1 MTRTFSPILWLP
13 ALLAAAF
20 SLPQPAEAGDR
31 HLTVMTYNVYLGGDT
46 GPILSSPPAEIP
58 LRVAAAY
65 RQTMASEYHERA
77 ASIAGSIA
85 AHRPHLV
92 ALQEVSI
99 IRRQT
104 PGDIMAGQA
113 APNAADVVLEF
124 LPMLTAALDTK
135 SAEYHVAARVE
146 NTDVEMPMLTDD
158 GSIDDVRLTT
168 FDVILSRGDV
178 PVSRVVAANYET
190 VLTSPLGF
198 SIGRGYA
205 ALDAEVSGSTYRF
218 VSTHLEAFSS
228 EVRKAQAAELIAVL
242 EGETL
247 PLIVAGDF
255 NSDAGAPQGDPS
267 RTVHDLL
274 ISHGYEDAWRGD
286 PGTGATCCQ
295 APDLRNAESGLT
307 WRIDHVLIR
316 NIDPSAVSETAT
328 VGERPSDRVPSGL
341 WPSDHAGVVVSLAL
355 D

>member
-1 MTRTFSPILWLP
+1 MTTTLGRVSWLS
-13 ALLAAAF
+13 ALLALAF
-20 SLPQPAEAGDR
+20 SIPGPVDADER
-31 HLTVMTYNVYLGGDT
+31 SLTVMTYNVYLGGDT
-46 GPILSSPPAEIP
+46 APVLSSPPAEIP

-65 RQTMASEYHERA
+65 RQTVASEYRERA

-85 AHRPHLV
+85 AHGPHLV

-99 IRRQT
+99 LRRQT

-113 APNAADVVLEF
+113 APNATEVALEF
-124 LPMLTAALDTK
+124 LPMLRAALD
-135 SAEYHVAARVE
+135 AEGADYDVAARVE

-158 GSIDDVRLTT
+158 GSFDDARLTT

-178 PVSRVVAANYET
+178 PVSRATAANYET

-198 SIGRGYA
+198 SIGRGYT
-205 ALDAEVSGSTYRF
+205 ALDAEVSGRTYRF
-218 VSTHLEAFSS
+218 VNTHLEAFSID
-228 EVRKAQAAELIAVL
+228 VRDAQAAELIAVL

-267 RTVHDLL
+267 RGTYDLL
-274 ISHGYEDAWRGD
+274 ISHGYEDSWRGE

-295 APDLRNAESGLT
+295 APDLRNAGSGLSA
-307 WRIDHVLIR
+307 RIDHVFIR
-316 NIDPSAVSETAT
+316 NIDPSEVLATAT
-328 VGERPSDRVPSGL
+328 VGDRLSDRVPSGL
-341 WPSDHAGVVVSLAL
+341 WPSDHAGVVMSLAVH
-355 D
+355 